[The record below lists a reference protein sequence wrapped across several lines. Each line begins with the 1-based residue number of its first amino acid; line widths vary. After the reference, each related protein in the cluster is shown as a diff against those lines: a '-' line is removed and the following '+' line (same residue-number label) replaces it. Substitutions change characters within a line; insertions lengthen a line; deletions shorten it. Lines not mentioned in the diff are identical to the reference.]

1 MIPSL
6 KSFWNLLE
14 SIFVYRWEHELF
26 LYLLPLPLIL
36 LLIRYLIRRNSK
48 SKVVLSFI
56 TPIKQNKLTRLLSFI
71 PDTVLSLCLVCLIFA
86 LADPYQVVYHQR
98 IQQEGVEIV
107 IAIDLSS
114 SMLNKDVYPSRLEVA
129 KQNAKS
135 FIKARKY
142 DNIAVVA
149 FAGAPYLASPL
160 TQDTAFLQHSIDR
173 LQTDQIPEEG
183 TALGDALG
191 MSINQVRQ
199 EANPKRINILIS
211 DGNNTAGNLDPLTS
225 AALAKTFG
233 IKVYTI
239 AVGSQKPS
247 LDPVDETTLRQIAS
261 KSNGRFFRATDQS
274 TLQAIFNEI
283 DKLEKS
289 RKLIIRDEEHV
300 SSAFPFFVAA
310 CAFYLLSLILK
321 LTWIENMLED

>member
-26 LYLLPLPLIL
+26 LYLLPLPLVL
-36 LLIRYLIRRNSK
+36 LLIRYLIRRNTK

-56 TPIKQNKLTRLLSFI
+56 KPIKQNKLTRLLSFI

-142 DNIAVVA
+142 DNIAIVA

-191 MSINQVRQ
+191 MSINQVRE

-300 SSAFPFFVAA
+300 SSAFSFFVAA
-310 CAFYLLSLILK
+310 FAFYLLSLLLK

>member
-26 LYLLPLPLIL
+26 LYLLPLPLVL
-36 LLIRYLIRRNSK
+36 LLFRYLIRRNTK

-56 TPIKQNKLTRLLSFI
+56 KPIKQNKLTRLLSFI

-129 KQNAKS
+129 KHNAKS

-173 LQTDQIPEEG
+173 LQNDQIPEEG

-191 MSINQVRQ
+191 MSINQVRE

-300 SSAFPFFVAA
+300 SSAFSFFVAA
-310 CAFYLLSLILK
+310 FAFYLLSLILK

>member
-56 TPIKQNKLTRLLSFI
+56 KPIKQNKLTRLLSFI

-142 DNIAVVA
+142 DNIAIVA

>member
-6 KSFWNLLE
+6 KSSWNLLE

-26 LYLLPLPLIL
+26 LYLLPLPLVL

-56 TPIKQNKLTRLLSFI
+56 KPIKQNKLTRLLSFI

-98 IQQEGVEIV
+98 IQQDGVEIV

-191 MSINQVRQ
+191 MSINQVR
-199 EANPKRINILIS
+199 EEPNPKRINILIS

-300 SSAFPFFVAA
+300 SSAFSFFVAA
-310 CAFYLLSLILK
+310 FAFYLLSLILK

>member
-1 MIPSL
+1 
-6 KSFWNLLE
+6 
-14 SIFVYRWEHELF
+14 
-26 LYLLPLPLIL
+26 
-36 LLIRYLIRRNSK
+36 
-48 SKVVLSFI
+48 
-56 TPIKQNKLTRLLSFI
+56 
-71 PDTVLSLCLVCLIFA
+71 
-86 LADPYQVVYHQR
+86 VYHQR

-149 FAGAPYLASPL
+149 FAGAPYLVSPL

-191 MSINQVRQ
+191 MSINQVRE

-300 SSAFPFFVAA
+300 SSAFSFFVAA
-310 CAFYLLSLILK
+310 FAFYLLSLLLK

>member
-14 SIFVYRWEHELF
+14 SIFVYRWEHEII
-26 LYLLPLPLIL
+26 LYLLPLPLVL
-36 LLIRYLIRRNSK
+36 LLIRYLIRRNRK

-56 TPIKQNKLTRLLSFI
+56 KPIKQNKLTRLLSFI

-142 DNIAVVA
+142 DNIAIVA

-191 MSINQVRQ
+191 MSINQVRE

-274 TLQAIFNEI
+274 TLQAIFTEI

-300 SSAFPFFVAA
+300 SSAFSFFVAA
-310 CAFYLLSLILK
+310 FAFYLLSLILK

>member
-56 TPIKQNKLTRLLSFI
+56 KPIKQNKLTRLLSFI

-114 SMLNKDVYPSRLEVA
+114 SMLNKDVNPSRLEVA

-142 DNIAVVA
+142 DNIAIVA

>member
-26 LYLLPLPLIL
+26 LYLLPLPLVL
-36 LLIRYLIRRNSK
+36 LLIRYLIRRNTK

-56 TPIKQNKLTRLLSFI
+56 KPIKQNKLTRLLSFI

-142 DNIAVVA
+142 DNIAIVA

-191 MSINQVRQ
+191 MSINQVRE

-247 LDPVDETTLRQIAS
+247 LDPVDETTLRQIAN

-300 SSAFPFFVAA
+300 SSAFSFFVAA
-310 CAFYLLSLILK
+310 FAFYLLSLILK

>member
-114 SMLNKDVYPSRLEVA
+114 SMLNKDVNPSRLEVA

-142 DNIAVVA
+142 DNIAIVA

>member
-1 MIPSL
+1 
-6 KSFWNLLE
+6 LE

-26 LYLLPLPLIL
+26 LYLLPLPLVL

-56 TPIKQNKLTRLLSFI
+56 KPIKQNKLTRLLSFI

-149 FAGAPYLASPL
+149 FAGAPYLVSPL

-191 MSINQVRQ
+191 MSINQVRE

-300 SSAFPFFVAA
+300 SSAFSFFVAA
-310 CAFYLLSLILK
+310 FAFYLLSLLLK

>member
-129 KQNAKS
+129 KQNAKN

>member
-26 LYLLPLPLIL
+26 LYLLPLPLVL

-56 TPIKQNKLTRLLSFI
+56 KPIKQNKLTRLLSFI

-191 MSINQVRQ
+191 MSINQVR
-199 EANPKRINILIS
+199 EEPNPKRINILIS

-300 SSAFPFFVAA
+300 SSAFSFFVAA
-310 CAFYLLSLILK
+310 FAFYLLSLLLK

>member
-14 SIFVYRWEHELF
+14 SIFMYRWEHELF
-26 LYLLPLPLIL
+26 LYLLPLPLVL
-36 LLIRYLIRRNSK
+36 LLIRYLIRRNTK

-56 TPIKQNKLTRLLSFI
+56 KPIKQNKLTRLLSFI
-71 PDTVLSLCLVCLIFA
+71 PDTVLSVCLVCLIFA

-142 DNIAVVA
+142 DNIAIVA

-191 MSINQVRQ
+191 MSINQVRE

-300 SSAFPFFVAA
+300 SSAFSFFVAA
-310 CAFYLLSLILK
+310 FAFYLLSLILK

>member
-1 MIPSL
+1 M
-6 KSFWNLLE
+6 
-14 SIFVYRWEHELF
+14 
-26 LYLLPLPLIL
+26 
-36 LLIRYLIRRNSK
+36 
-48 SKVVLSFI
+48 
-56 TPIKQNKLTRLLSFI
+56 
-71 PDTVLSLCLVCLIFA
+71 
-86 LADPYQVVYHQR
+86 
-98 IQQEGVEIV
+98 
-107 IAIDLSS
+107 
-114 SMLNKDVYPSRLEVA
+114 
-129 KQNAKS
+129 
-135 FIKARKY
+135 
-142 DNIAVVA
+142 A

>member
-142 DNIAVVA
+142 DNIAIVA

>member
-14 SIFVYRWEHELF
+14 SIFVYRWEHEII
-26 LYLLPLPLIL
+26 LYLLPLPLVL
-36 LLIRYLIRRNSK
+36 LLIRYLIRRNRK

-56 TPIKQNKLTRLLSFI
+56 KPIKQNKLTRLLSFI

-142 DNIAVVA
+142 DNIAIVA

-191 MSINQVRQ
+191 MSINQVRE

-300 SSAFPFFVAA
+300 SSAFSFFVAA
-310 CAFYLLSLILK
+310 FAFYLLSLILK

>member
-26 LYLLPLPLIL
+26 LYLLPLPLVL

-56 TPIKQNKLTRLLSFI
+56 KPIKQNKLTRLLSFI

-191 MSINQVRQ
+191 MSINQVR
-199 EANPKRINILIS
+199 EEPNPKRINILIS

-261 KSNGRFFRATDQS
+261 KSNGRFFRATDLT

-300 SSAFPFFVAA
+300 SSAFSFFVAA
-310 CAFYLLSLILK
+310 FAFYLLSLILK

>member
-26 LYLLPLPLIL
+26 LYLLPLPLVL
-36 LLIRYLIRRNSK
+36 LLIRYLIRRNTK

-56 TPIKQNKLTRLLSFI
+56 KPIKQNKLTRLLSFI

-142 DNIAVVA
+142 DNIAIVA

-191 MSINQVRQ
+191 MSINQVRE

-300 SSAFPFFVAA
+300 SSAFSFFVAA
-310 CAFYLLSLILK
+310 FAFYLLSLILK

>member
-1 MIPSL
+1 M
-6 KSFWNLLE
+6 E
-14 SIFVYRWEHELF
+14 SIFVYRLEHELF
-26 LYLLPLPLIL
+26 LYLLPLPLVL

-56 TPIKQNKLTRLLSFI
+56 KPIKQNKLTRLLSFI

-191 MSINQVRQ
+191 MSINQVR
-199 EANPKRINILIS
+199 EEPNPKRINILIS

-300 SSAFPFFVAA
+300 SSAFSFFVAA
-310 CAFYLLSLILK
+310 FAFYLLSLLLK

>member
-26 LYLLPLPLIL
+26 LYLLPLPLVL

-56 TPIKQNKLTRLLSFI
+56 KPIKQNKLTRLLSFI

-149 FAGAPYLASPL
+149 FAGAPYLVSPL

-191 MSINQVRQ
+191 MSINQVR
-199 EANPKRINILIS
+199 EEPNPKRINILIS

-261 KSNGRFFRATDQS
+261 KSNGRFFRATDLT

-300 SSAFPFFVAA
+300 SSAFSFFVAA
-310 CAFYLLSLILK
+310 FAFYLLSLILK

>member
-26 LYLLPLPLIL
+26 LYLLPLPLVL

-56 TPIKQNKLTRLLSFI
+56 KPIKQNKLTRLLSFI

-191 MSINQVRQ
+191 MSINQVRE

-300 SSAFPFFVAA
+300 SSAFSFFVAA
-310 CAFYLLSLILK
+310 FAFYLLSLILK

>member
-26 LYLLPLPLIL
+26 LYLLPLPLVL
-36 LLIRYLIRRNSK
+36 LLIRYLIRRNTK

-56 TPIKQNKLTRLLSFI
+56 KPIKQNKLTRLLSFI

-191 MSINQVRQ
+191 MSINQVR
-199 EANPKRINILIS
+199 EEPNPKRINILIS

-300 SSAFPFFVAA
+300 SSAFSFFVAA
-310 CAFYLLSLILK
+310 FAFYLLSLLLK

>member
-56 TPIKQNKLTRLLSFI
+56 KPIKQNKLTRLLSFI

-142 DNIAVVA
+142 DNIAIVA

-191 MSINQVRQ
+191 MSINQVRE

>member
-26 LYLLPLPLIL
+26 LYLLPLPLVL

-56 TPIKQNKLTRLLSFI
+56 KPIKQNKLTRLLSFI
-71 PDTVLSLCLVCLIFA
+71 PDTVLSLCLVCLILA

-191 MSINQVRQ
+191 MSINQVR
-199 EANPKRINILIS
+199 EEPNPKRINILIS

-300 SSAFPFFVAA
+300 SSAFSFFVAA
-310 CAFYLLSLILK
+310 FAFYLLSLLLK

>member
-26 LYLLPLPLIL
+26 LYLLPLPLVL

-56 TPIKQNKLTRLLSFI
+56 KPIKQNKLTRLLSFI

-191 MSINQVRQ
+191 MSINQVRE

-261 KSNGRFFRATDQS
+261 KSNGRFFRATDQT

-300 SSAFPFFVAA
+300 SSAFSFFVAA
-310 CAFYLLSLILK
+310 FAFYLLSLLLK

>member
-1 MIPSL
+1 M
-6 KSFWNLLE
+6 E

-26 LYLLPLPLIL
+26 LYLLPLPLVL
-36 LLIRYLIRRNSK
+36 LLIRYLIRRNTK

-56 TPIKQNKLTRLLSFI
+56 KPIKQNKLTRLLSFI

-191 MSINQVRQ
+191 MSINQVR
-199 EANPKRINILIS
+199 EEPNPKRINILIS

-300 SSAFPFFVAA
+300 SSAFSFFVAA
-310 CAFYLLSLILK
+310 FAFYLLSLLLK

>member
-26 LYLLPLPLIL
+26 LYLLPLPLVL

-56 TPIKQNKLTRLLSFI
+56 KPIKQNKLTRLLSFI

-98 IQQEGVEIV
+98 IQQDGVEIV

-191 MSINQVRQ
+191 MSINQVR
-199 EANPKRINILIS
+199 EEPNPKRINILIS

-274 TLQAIFNEI
+274 PLQAIFNEI

-300 SSAFPFFVAA
+300 SSAFSFFVAA
-310 CAFYLLSLILK
+310 FAFYLLSLLLK

>member
-26 LYLLPLPLIL
+26 LYLLPLPLVL

-56 TPIKQNKLTRLLSFI
+56 KPIKQNKLTRLLSFI

-107 IAIDLSS
+107 IAIDLST

-142 DNIAVVA
+142 DNIAIVA

-261 KSNGRFFRATDQS
+261 KSNGRFFRATNQS
-274 TLQAIFNEI
+274 TLQAIFDEI

-300 SSAFPFFVAA
+300 SSAFSFFIAA

>member
-26 LYLLPLPLIL
+26 LYLLPLPLVL
-36 LLIRYLIRRNSK
+36 LLIRYLIRRNTK

-56 TPIKQNKLTRLLSFI
+56 KPIKQNKLTRLLSFI

-191 MSINQVRQ
+191 MSINQVRE

-300 SSAFPFFVAA
+300 SSAFSFFVAA
-310 CAFYLLSLILK
+310 FAFYLLSLILK

>member
-26 LYLLPLPLIL
+26 LYLLPLPLVL

-56 TPIKQNKLTRLLSFI
+56 KPIKQNKLTRLLSFI

-142 DNIAVVA
+142 DNIAIVA

-191 MSINQVRQ
+191 MSINQVRE

-247 LDPVDETTLRQIAS
+247 LDPVDETTLRQIAN

-300 SSAFPFFVAA
+300 SSAFSFFVAA
-310 CAFYLLSLILK
+310 FAFYLLSLILK

>member
-26 LYLLPLPLIL
+26 LYLLPLPLVL

-56 TPIKQNKLTRLLSFI
+56 KPIKQNKLTRLLSFI

-149 FAGAPYLASPL
+149 FAGAPYLVSPL

-191 MSINQVRQ
+191 MSINQVRE

-300 SSAFPFFVAA
+300 SSAFSFFVAA
-310 CAFYLLSLILK
+310 FAFYLLSLLLK

>member
-1 MIPSL
+1 M
-6 KSFWNLLE
+6 E

-26 LYLLPLPLIL
+26 LYLLPLPLVL

-56 TPIKQNKLTRLLSFI
+56 KPIKQNKLTRLLSFI

-191 MSINQVRQ
+191 MSINQVRE

-247 LDPVDETTLRQIAS
+247 LDPVDETTLRQIAN

-300 SSAFPFFVAA
+300 SSAFSFFVAA
-310 CAFYLLSLILK
+310 FAFYLLSLILK